1 LIVRR
6 NPFDSTIAQMNLYQA
21 IRACEADQRGHGY
34 NMLVPS
40 QLMRITLLGPFAAL
54 SMEHLDY

>member
-1 LIVRR
+1 
-6 NPFDSTIAQMNLYQA
+6 MNLYQA
-21 IRACEADQRGHGY
+21 IRACEADQRGQGY